1 MGQLVLFSW
10 QTNINS
16 NSVMKTLLLLGGIY
30 EKMTKA
36 DAFAICQS
44 KGAWL
49 VDLDEGHGGDKNSFV
64 KDLISEAVG
73 QGDWG
78 IPGNKYDDQWWIGA
92 TVYGPHSD
100 HNWGN
105 RIWDHENTTIE
116 WYDWMKGEP
125 NDWRGQNCLTY
136 LKDQDVFGY
145 GVYHW
150 NDWGCGY
157 VARYIC
163 EKPTSTV
170 KLG

>member
-1 MGQLVLFSW
+1 MGVQLVLFSW

-16 NSVMKTLLLLGGIY
+16 NSVMKTLLLLAFLGFVSAQDTHYCPDGWHLSDFGDAKECILLGGIY

-64 KDLISEAVG
+64 KDL
-73 QGDWG
+73 
-78 IPGNKYDDQWWIGA
+78 
-92 TVYGPHSD
+92 
-100 HNWGN
+100 
-105 RIWDHENTTIE
+105 
-116 WYDWMKGEP
+116 
-125 NDWRGQNCLTY
+125 
-136 LKDQDVFGY
+136 KDQDVFGY

-163 EKPTSTV
+163 EK
-170 KLG
+170 